1 MTTPKQIIANQQ
13 NALLSTGATTEEG
26 KNIVAQNAIKHGIF
40 TKDLIIAA
48 GDGKESLEDYQEL
61 LNNLVISLNPTG
73 QMQYILVEKIAVD
86 CWRLKRVLCYETGC
100 IRQFLDTVIFD
111 HSQPKDD
118 NNFYALR
125 PKNNEDLDKEMR
137 ETQDCIDWNN
147 NYIKALQNGE
157 IKFDEPLWKNE
168 EIEVELEDDLLE
180 IIDALKYRILTEN
193 EHKLYDNGDF
203 DFATIKKVLQRANF
217 TDQDIANELIKNLQQ
232 KNVGHQKDLAVLE
245 QKKRKNTF
253 TEETLKTNT
262 LPRGDYAEKVM
273 RYERSLHKSIMQNL
287 LMLKKL
293 QGIW

>member
-13 NALLSTGATTEEG
+13 NALLSTGAITEEG

-48 GDGKESLEDYQEL
+48 GDGKENLEDYQEL
-61 LNNLVISLNPTG
+61 LNNLVTSLAPTG

-137 ETQDCIDWNN
+137 ETQDYINWNN

-157 IKFDEPLWKNE
+157 VKFDNPICLVNPCSRTSSMPFHVSSTGIYSAAIKSLTDFGKAVPGFNE
-168 EIEVELEDDLLE
+168 TGQWI
-180 IIDALKYRILTEN
+180 RN
-193 EHKLYDNGDF
+193 
-203 DFATIKKVLQRANF
+203 
-217 TDQDIANELIKNLQQ
+217 
-232 KNVGHQKDLAVLE
+232 
-245 QKKRKNTF
+245 
-253 TEETLKTNT
+253 
-262 LPRGDYAEKVM
+262 
-273 RYERSLHKSIMQNL
+273 KSR
-287 LMLKKL
+287 
-293 QGIW
+293 